1 MALDDHR
8 RQQQE
13 SQVMTRNKNSG
24 VMISYNGSPMNGD
37 DEEELS
43 RSALLAFRVKE
54 EEIKKKKMEVRE
66 KVHAQLDRV
75 GEETKKLAEI
85 RQELEALEDPR
96 RKEVTSVRKKIDLV
110 NKELKPL
117 GQSCHKKE
125 KEYREALEAFNEK
138 NKEKSQLVA
147 RLMELVTES
156 ERVRMKKLEELNNNI
171 ESLGQLAPR

>member
-1 MALDDHR
+1 MAL
-8 RQQQE
+8 QQQQQ
-13 SQVMTRNKNSG
+13 SQVMTRIKNSG
-24 VMISYNGSPMNGD
+24 LISYNGSPMNGD

-85 RQELEALEDPR
+85 RQE
-96 RKEVTSVRKKIDLV
+96 
-110 NKELKPL
+110 
-117 GQSCHKKE
+117 

-138 NKEKSQLVA
+138 NKEKSQLLA

-171 ESLGQLAPR
+171 ESLGQFTPRSS

>member
-1 MALDDHR
+1 MALD
-8 RQQQE
+8 RQQQ
-13 SQVMTRNKNSG
+13 SQMMMPMKNSSG
-24 VMISYNGSPMNGD
+24 LIGYNRSPMIGD

-43 RSALLAFRVKE
+43 KSALLAFRVKE

-66 KVHAQLDRV
+66 KVHAQLGRV
-75 GEETKKLAEI
+75 EEETKKLAEI
-85 RQELEALEDPR
+85 RDELEGLEDPR

-117 GQSCHKKE
+117 GLSCHKKE

-138 NKEKSQLVA
+138 TKEKAQLVA

-156 ERVRMKKLEELNNNI
+156 ERVRMKKLQELSNNI
-171 ESLGQLAPR
+171 ESLGQLR